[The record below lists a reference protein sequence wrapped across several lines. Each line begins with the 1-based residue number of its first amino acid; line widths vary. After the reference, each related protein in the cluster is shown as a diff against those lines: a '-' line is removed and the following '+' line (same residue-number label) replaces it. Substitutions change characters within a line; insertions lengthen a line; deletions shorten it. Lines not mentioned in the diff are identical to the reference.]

1 MAASAGDVG
10 PLLYEWA
17 LPNLEAAA
25 EAGAPAELSGPAY
38 RIEHAAVFL
47 AELNAFARPRPDSVH
62 EARAEQLNQ
71 RIASTYPVK
80 GTRVS
85 AHAFAIHYLTGVYGP
100 GNGATAVRATML
112 RFIATH
118 PPAEQAA
125 FHASRVGALL
135 SDAFGPRAEMALLD
149 FILVLFGPKETNDP
163 SVQLELAR
171 DGALVLLLLDSHFD
185 QPFEPAVVAVPV
197 PQRPEVPSP
206 TQAGPTDT
214 PASSERPSDTPR
226 ESGDAIAEIARE
238 AERAIAAA
246 VAEREARYQHAIDT
260 DSLTDALAVV
270 RDAAADDDHEQAW
283 RLLQDVTRRKP
294 DANPADLVIIAPN
307 VLDDVPLDGDD
318 GFDGPGA
325 GCFTVISPAPAKA
338 AAALARVT
346 GRLMNVDE
354 NGFEH
359 TGSATGRESGAYT
372 ANTIHDITTCDLGAQ
387 VSLDTKGWMSAPM
400 ARTMLATITQSLT
413 DAGIA
418 ALITGWIPALDPKM
432 TPWKPQD

>member
-1 MAASAGDVG
+1 LTPISTGPSSRRLSRFPSRSA
-10 PLLYEWA
+10 PRY
-17 LPNLEAAA
+17 P
-25 EAGAPAELSGPAY
+25 
-38 RIEHAAVFL
+38 
-47 AELNAFARPRPDSVH
+47 ARPR
-62 EARAEQLNQ
+62 
-71 RIASTYPVK
+71 
-80 GTRVS
+80 
-85 AHAFAIHYLTGVYGP
+85 
-100 GNGATAVRATML
+100 
-112 RFIATH
+112 
-118 PPAEQAA
+118 
-125 FHASRVGALL
+125 
-135 SDAFGPRAEMALLD
+135 LD
-149 FILVLFGPKETNDP
+149 
-163 SVQLELAR
+163 R
-171 DGALVLLLLDSHFD
+171 
-185 QPFEPAVVAVPV
+185 
-197 PQRPEVPSP
+197 
-206 TQAGPTDT
+206 
-214 PASSERPSDTPR
+214 
-226 ESGDAIAEIARE
+226 ARE

-270 RDAAADDDHEQAW
+270 RDAAADDDHKQAW